1 MVRGVLLDIDGVLT
15 VSWAPLP
22 GAVDTIAW
30 LRDKD
35 LPFRLVTN
43 TSAKSRQEIAALLDE
58 AGMPVDQE
66 HIVTAVTSAGRFLTE
81 EYPGR
86 QCLVVNDGVLSDLRD
101 IDIIGLDNAKKAS
114 GVLLGGAGPD
124 LGYAEP
130 NAVFRLALD
139 GIPVIALHR
148 NARYQTADGPV
159 LDMGSFIV
167 GLEGA
172 ADIEVTVVGKPA
184 PDFFAAALGQ
194 LGIDGSDAV
203 MVGDDIGS
211 DVIGAQD
218 AGLTGVLVRTGKFR
232 ESDLYGPPV
241 IRTTSSMESA
251 TSLNCSVGS
260 TAEALGVKR
269 GPDERKIINARLVG
283 AAARADPRWPVDPG

>member
-1 MVRGVLLDIDGVLT
+1 

-30 LRDKD
+30 LRDKE

-43 TSAKSRQEIAALLDE
+43 TSAKSRKEIAALLDE

-66 HIVTAVTSAGRFLTE
+66 HIVTAVTSARKYLTE
-81 EYPGR
+81 EFAGSR
-86 QCLVVNDGVLSDLRD
+86 CLVVNDGVLTDLGD
-101 IDIIGLDNAKKAS
+101 IDTIGINSANDA
-114 GVLLGGAGPD
+114 GVVLLGGAGPD
-124 LGYAEP
+124 LGYPEL
-130 NAVFRLALD
+130 NTVFRLALA

-167 GLEGA
+167 GLESA

-194 LGIDGSDAV
+194 LGIVGSDAV

-211 DVIGAQD
+211 DVIGAQH

-232 ESDLYGPPV
+232 ESDL
-241 IRTTSSMESA
+241 
-251 TSLNCSVGS
+251 N
-260 TAEALGVKR
+260 
-269 GPDERKIINARLVG
+269 G
-283 AAARADPRWPVDPG
+283 AAGDPDNIIDGIGDLPDLLRRLDG